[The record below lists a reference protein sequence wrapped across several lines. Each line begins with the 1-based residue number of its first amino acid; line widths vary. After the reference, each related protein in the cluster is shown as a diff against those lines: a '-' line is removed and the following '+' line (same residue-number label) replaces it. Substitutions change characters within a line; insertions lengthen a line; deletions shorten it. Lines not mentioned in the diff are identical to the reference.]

1 MGIWITPLATLAQHY
16 LLAAH
21 LVQVLVLMGPV
32 PALLLL
38 SLPRNAGI
46 TARSMPRVLRLA
58 VHPAVAIV
66 AVNAGFIAWHV
77 TPVYDSALA
86 SWWLYD
92 LMQASLLLAS
102 VLFWWPIVTPCS
114 PPARALSGFGKL
126 GYIVLATIPQTLG
139 GLLVALAGH
148 VLYPGYGAGPQLV
161 GLDPMTDQQIAGA
174 SIALV
179 SKIAL
184 FAAFWRRLHATCST
198 PSSDG
203 RDDDGGGGGGGGGS
217 SPRLDAP
224 RPRPSGLPRWL
235 DDMGDGRTTD
245 EPRGPEAGQGAGRV
259 RVSPGLISAL
269 ARRFADSMSEIACSM
284 LVPGVVRCGDTP
296 ERLAR
301 LDDDP
306 GVRAGRTRIG
316 DTADDDEPGRRGG
329 HHEGEPR
336 RTAEAVGPPREAV
349 GAETVVDHVPAPNG
363 CSMR

>member
-1 MGIWITPLATLAQHY
+1 MARPPATALNVDPVLLALMVLLVAVWFRVVRGSHESVTRDRRLAPGGAIVLLVGVWITPLATLAQHY

-21 LVQVLVLMGPV
+21 LLQVLILMGPV

-46 TARSMPRVLRLA
+46 DPRSAPRVLRIA

-66 AVNAGFIAWHV
+66 AVNAGFIVWHV
-77 TPVYDSALA
+77 TPVYDAALA
-86 SWWLYD
+86 NWWLYD
-92 LMQASLLLAS
+92 LMQGTLLLVS

-139 GLLVALAGH
+139 GLLVAIAGH

-184 FAAFWRRLHATCST
+184 FAAFWVVFMNLL
-198 PSSDG
+198 SSGTDG

-224 RPRPSGLPRWL
+224 RPPGLPRWL
-235 DDMGDGRTTD
+235 DDIGDGRTTD
-245 EPRGPEAGQGAGRV
+245 EPVLPKPV
-259 RVSPGLISAL
+259 RVPVGSASRQ
-269 ARRFADSMSEIACSM
+269 A
-284 LVPGVVRCGDTP
+284 
-296 ERLAR
+296 
-301 LDDDP
+301 
-306 GVRAGRTRIG
+306 
-316 DTADDDEPGRRGG
+316 
-329 HHEGEPR
+329 
-336 RTAEAVGPPREAV
+336 
-349 GAETVVDHVPAPNG
+349 
-363 CSMR
+363 

>member
-1 MGIWITPLATLAQHY
+1 MARPPATALNIDPVLLALMILLVVLWSWVIRRSHAPSERGRSLALAGAVVLLVGIWVTPLATLAQHY

-21 LVQVLVLMGPV
+21 LLQVLILMGPV

-46 TARSMPRVLRLA
+46 DARSVPTVLRLA
-58 VHPAVAIV
+58 VHPAVAIL
-66 AVNAGFIAWHV
+66 ALNAGFIAWHL
-77 TPVYDSALA
+77 TPAYDAALA
-86 SWWLYD
+86 NGWLYD
-92 LMQASLLLAS
+92 LMQATLLLVS

-114 PPARALSGFGKL
+114 PPAKALTGFGKL

-148 VLYPGYGAGPQLV
+148 VLYPGYGAGPHLV

-184 FAAFWRRLHATCST
+184 FGAFWVVFMNLLNSG
-198 PSSDG
+198 SDG

-235 DDMGDGRTTD
+235 DDIGDGRTTD
-245 EPRGPEAGQGAGRV
+245 EPVLPRPV
-259 RVSPGLISAL
+259 RVPVGSAS
-269 ARRFADSMSEIACSM
+269 RQ
-284 LVPGVVRCGDTP
+284 V
-296 ERLAR
+296 
-301 LDDDP
+301 
-306 GVRAGRTRIG
+306 
-316 DTADDDEPGRRGG
+316 
-329 HHEGEPR
+329 
-336 RTAEAVGPPREAV
+336 
-349 GAETVVDHVPAPNG
+349 
-363 CSMR
+363 